1 MYILLWMTWSILLMR
16 ILLRWTV
23 DLLLWLS
30 SLIEC
35 FIIYRICFYYLFF
48 DYSLQWWLR
57 VWWFENFSIY
67 CVRLL
72 MLVVSLMFLIV
83 SPNVIN
89 ILFGWDGLCL
99 VSYFLV
105 FVACMLAVLWNRIC
119 VVALFVVIACII
131 NFGSFLLSKS
141 TSDLFQVAI
150 SVRKLKLCYRHPSF
164 FRCHRSARPRIIC
177 DFNWL
182 FFFSH
187 CCVWIYDYGLWIT

>member
-83 SPNVIN
+83 SPNVIISWAQPGVKPTLFICEDLN
-89 ILFGWDGLCL
+89 IGRWAYSADKKCVTNSSWAKDGGL
-99 VSYFLV
+99 S
-105 FVACMLAVLWNRIC
+105 VL
-119 VVALFVVIACII
+119 
-131 NFGSFLLSKS
+131 
-141 TSDLFQVAI
+141 
-150 SVRKLKLCYRHPSF
+150 
-164 FRCHRSARPRIIC
+164 
-177 DFNWL
+177 
-182 FFFSH
+182 
-187 CCVWIYDYGLWIT
+187 